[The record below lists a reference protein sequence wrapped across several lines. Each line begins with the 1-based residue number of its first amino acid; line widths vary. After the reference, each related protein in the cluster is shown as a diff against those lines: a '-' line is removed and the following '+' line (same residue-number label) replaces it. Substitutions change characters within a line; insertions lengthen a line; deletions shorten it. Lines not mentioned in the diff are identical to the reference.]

1 MNSAVR
7 HLLLIACFSSCT
19 QLHAADAQVEKPDT
33 AVEKATKPADA
44 PGTLTFD
51 LPCQLAGGQF
61 VTVHVAYPTLPD
73 GSVDPAAAD
82 IVYYQ
87 GWWGE
92 KEFWKGGAFK
102 TLATER
108 MTVVGMFF
116 DAKEDVVGEKDAV
129 PVIAQAL
136 EITRKKLGL
145 PPGKALACGHS
156 TGAMF
161 INGVAALHPEF
172 FDAIAPL
179 AGNLRLV
186 PKGTPAPHIPMLQV
200 FSYGDR
206 PRAEGA
212 LGWNADLRS
221 EGWCTMLVASPV
233 WNSIGSPVW
242 LHLNTQPSIAGAAHW
257 LKAIAELR
265 RAHGGTIPAPSQWPQ
280 APASQVASTFETWK
294 EGETRPIPSAALTN
308 EFAAIHRTVTK
319 SDTLLTVAPRLPA
332 KRLIII
338 VPPAGRSADNALLD
352 AYLASD
358 SEAVG
363 VTVLATGGALPSA
376 VQGVLAAY
384 PDLPTLVI
392 QHGSDQLAQTKLP
405 ERATTVLV
413 EPPTIGTPGVL
424 EIVAEGNLPPTG
436 KAPSIITCGGAFK
449 TADVRYQRFL
459 MTAIRGGI
467 DTPRSALAGR

>member
-1 MNSAVR
+1 VE
-7 HLLLIACFSSCT
+7 
-19 QLHAADAQVEKPDT
+19 QVDPAATP
-33 AVEKATKPADA
+33 KATAEA

-51 LPCQLAGGQF
+51 LPCQLAGGQV

-92 KEFWKGGAFK
+92 KEFWKGDAFK
-102 TLATER
+102 SLAAER
-108 MTVVGMFF
+108 MTVVGIFF

-129 PVIAQAL
+129 PVIADAL
-136 EITRKKLGL
+136 AITRKKLGL
-145 PPGKALACGHS
+145 PPNLAFGCGHS
-156 TGAMF
+156 SGASF
-161 INGVAALHPEF
+161 INGVAATHPGF

-179 AGNLRLV
+179 AGSLHYV
-186 PKGTPAPHIPMLQV
+186 PKGAPAPHIPMLQV

-206 PRAEGA
+206 ERAEGA
-212 LGWNADLRS
+212 LAWNAELRS
-221 EGWCTMLVASPV
+221 EGYCTMLVASPV

-257 LKAIAELR
+257 LKAVADLR

-294 EGETRPIPSAALTN
+294 EGEMRPVPSAALAG
-308 EFAAIHRTVTK
+308 EFAAIHRTVMR
-319 SDTLLTVAPRLPA
+319 SDTLLTVTPRLPA
-332 KRLIII
+332 KRLIVI

-363 VTVLATGGALPSA
+363 VAVLTAGGDLPDR
-376 VQGVLAAY
+376 VRGVVNTY

-392 QHGSDQLAQTKLP
+392 QHGTDQLAHANLP
-405 ERATTVLV
+405 ERATTVLI

-424 EIVAEGNLPPTG
+424 EIIAEGNLPPTG

-449 TADVRYQRFL
+449 SADVRYQRFL